1 MTNPLKLILA
11 GLFALLSGC
20 GESADLKKQ
29 VKVSKRS
36 TEYSKPSDNISAA
49 TSTDFVA
56 GLTPN
61 QRPTQAPVIL
71 EFAPDAKWRAEALA
85 GISKPV
91 PASLDFI
98 DNQGAWYTPFNQP
111 GMPGFYDLR
120 NLHHKVHNSNHAS
133 P

>member
-1 MTNPLKLILA
+1 MSNALKLMLA

-20 GESADLKKQ
+20 SESADINKQ
-29 VKVSKRS
+29 VKESKRA
-36 TEYSKPSDNISAA
+36 TEYSESANKVSAA
-49 TSTDFVA
+49 ASTEFIA

-61 QRPTQAPVIL
+61 QRPTLAPVIQ
-71 EFAPDAKWRAEALA
+71 EFVPGAKWRAQALA
-85 GISKPV
+85 GISEPI

-120 NLHHKVHNSNHAS
+120 NLHDSVRNSNHANQ
-133 P
+133 

>member
-1 MTNPLKLILA
+1 MTDPFKLILA

-20 GESADLKKQ
+20 SESADLNKQ
-29 VKVSKRS
+29 VKISKRA
-36 TEYSKPSDNISAA
+36 TEYSESANKVSAA
-49 TSTDFVA
+49 ASTEFVA

-61 QRPTQAPVIL
+61 QRPTQAPMIQ
-71 EFAPDAKWRAEALA
+71 EFVPDAKWRARALA
-85 GISKPV
+85 GISDPI

-120 NLHHKVHNSNHAS
+120 NLHHNVRNSNHAN

>member
-20 GESADLKKQ
+20 SESADLKKQ
-29 VKVSKRS
+29 VKASKRPSAYAESANKVS
-36 TEYSKPSDNISAA
+36 TA
-49 TSTDFVA
+49 TSAEFVA
-56 GLTPN
+56 GFTPN
-61 QRPTQAPVIL
+61 QRPTQAPIIQ
-71 EFAPDAKWRAEALA
+71 EFVPGATWRAQALA
-85 GISKPV
+85 GISEPI

-120 NLHHKVHNSNHAS
+120 NLHHKVRNSNHAN